1 MSNWICSNKNG
12 CQRMKE
18 EDELS
23 DLRHRILRVNL
34 ELKELKESIEETL
47 RDNSIYP
54 RDVYGE

>member
-1 MSNWICSNKNG
+1 
-12 CQRMKE
+12 MKE